1 VLGRKLDEADVGLM
15 SVQEKIDT
23 SSNGSRLVF
32 HTFGAL
38 AEFERNLVESGG
50 VETRLSTNPPARR
63 RRPGG

>member
-1 VLGRKLDEADVGLM
+1 M

-50 VETRLSTNPPARR
+50 VESPTWLRAGRHLPTAPAA
-63 RRPGG
+63 RPHVSVGFH